1 MTPKSRLALQIFG
14 AVLLAAFLGLIARS
28 RVSELADNSGR
39 VATSAERGEE
49 VYASH
54 DCTDCHLGAH
64 ILRQKREKKEV
75 GLIRVRKDFDLMLK
89 FLETD
94 QRHQSYLLI
103 SEKDRHDL
111 VAYLRTL
118 VIP

>member
-54 DCTDCHLGAH
+54 DCTDCHLAPHVLKARRAKG
-64 ILRQKREKKEV
+64 LQ
-75 GLIRVRKDFDLMLK
+75 GLIRVRKDMAELTL
-89 FLETD
+89 FLQSD
-94 QRHQSYLLI
+94 QRHETFLLI
-103 SEKDRHDL
+103 SEADRLDL
-111 VAYLRTL
+111 IAYLKTL
-118 VIP
+118 Q